1 MKFFRVILR
10 RIKEKSVKKMSKK
23 KVNKQAQDSTFEN
36 VEQALSRTEH
46 FIEKNQKRITT
57 IAVIVALIVLGY
69 WGYKKYILAP
79 KVIEAQ
85 EYIFPAQQYFE
96 KDSFNLAL
104 NGDGNNFGFLD
115 IIDNYGS
122 TPSGN
127 LAEYY
132 AGICYLNLGN
142 FEEAANY
149 LNNYNGD
156 DLLTNVAAK
165 GALGD
170 AYVEMGDKLKG
181 AEYYEKAASVFTNDF
196 TTPLYLMK
204 AAEVYFS
211 EKKYDKALSI
221 YTRIESEFPESREYR
236 NIEKYI
242 SHTKTMMNS

>member
-1 MKFFRVILR
+1 
-10 RIKEKSVKKMSKK
+10 MSKK

-36 VEQALSRTEH
+36 VEQALSRTEY
-46 FIEKNQKRITT
+46 FIKKNQKRITT
-57 IAVIVALIVLGY
+57 IAVIVAIIVLGY
-69 WGYKKYILAP
+69 WGYKHYIVAP

-85 EYIFPAQQYFE
+85 EFIFPAQQYFE

-149 LNNYNGD
+149 LNNYNGE
-156 DLLTNVAAK
+156 DLYTTVAAK

-170 AYVEMGDKLKG
+170 AYVEMGEKIKG
-181 AEYYEKAASVFTNDF
+181 AEYYEKAAGVFSNKF
-196 TTPLYLMK
+196 TTPLFLMK
-204 AAEVYFS
+204 AAQVYYT
-211 EKKYDKALSI
+211 EGKYDKALKI
-221 YTRIESEFPESREYR
+221 YERIEKEFPESREYR

-242 SHTKTMMNS
+242 SRTKTMMNS

>member
-23 KVNKQAQDSTFEN
+23 KEKKQAQDSTFEN

-96 KDSFNLAL
+96 RDSFNLAL

-142 FEEAANY
+142 FEEAAKY
-149 LNNYNGD
+149 LNNYSGD

-170 AYVEMGDKLKG
+170 AYIEMGEKLKG
-181 AEYYEKAASVFTNDF
+181 AEYYENAAYVFTNNF

-204 AAEVYFS
+204 AAEIYFA

-221 YTRIESEFPESREYR
+221 YTKIESEFPESREYR

-242 SHTKTMMNS
+242 SRAKTMMNS

>member
-1 MKFFRVILR
+1 
-10 RIKEKSVKKMSKK
+10 MSKK
-23 KVNKQAQDSTFEN
+23 KDNKQAHDSTFEN
-36 VEQALSRTEH
+36 VEQALSRTEY

-69 WGYKKYILAP
+69 WAYKKYVVSP
-79 KVIEAQ
+79 KVMEAQ
-85 EYIFPAQQYFE
+85 EYIFPAQQYFA

-132 AGICYLNLGN
+132 AGICYLKLGN
-142 FEEAANY
+142 YEDATKY
-149 LNNYNGD
+149 LNNYSGD
-156 DLLTNVAAK
+156 DLLTSVAAK

-170 AYVEMGDKLKG
+170 AYIEMGDKMKG
-181 AEYYEKAASVFTNDF
+181 AEYYEKAAAVFSNEF

-204 AAEVYFS
+204 AAQVYFT
-211 EKKYDKALSI
+211 EGNYEKALKL
-221 YTRIESEFPESREYR
+221 YQRIESDFPGSREYR
-236 NIEKYI
+236 TIEKYI
-242 SHTKTMMNS
+242 SRAKTMMNS